1 MSAFA
6 SPRMGFLVVRVEG
19 GQTAGWIFPYINPRR
34 TAPGEGPRFRAVRHP
49 GGAVSCE
56 PGGLPGVWRR
66 RSPTSESMAANPQK
80 PFHILLVE
88 DEPVIRE
95 LVRSM
100 LSDGSVEVVCAANG
114 LEGLKLAK
122 SRPFQLV
129 LMDVVLP
136 QLDGIS
142 VCRMLKSDPSTS
154 QVPIYMLTAKSKK
167 SDMES
172 ATLAGANGYIQKPFK
187 GAELMALVERL
198 RA

>member
-1 MSAFA
+1 M
-6 SPRMGFLVVRVEG
+6 
-19 GQTAGWIFPYINPRR
+19 AGN
-34 TAPGEGPRFRAVRHP
+34 AQA
-49 GGAVSCE
+49 
-56 PGGLPGVWRR
+56 
-66 RSPTSESMAANPQK
+66 

-100 LSDGSVEVVCAANG
+100 LSDGAVDVVCAANG

-122 SRPFQLV
+122 SQPFHLI

-142 VCRMLKSDPSTS
+142 VCRILKSDPATAA
-154 QVPIYMLTAKSKK
+154 VPLYMLTAKAKK
-167 SDMES
+167 SDVES
-172 ATLAGANGYIQKPFK
+172 ATAAGADGYIHKPFR

-198 RA
+198 RSGRAASN

>member
-1 MSAFA
+1 
-6 SPRMGFLVVRVEG
+6 MG
-19 GQTAGWIFPYINPRR
+19 
-34 TAPGEGPRFRAVRHP
+34 
-49 GGAVSCE
+49 
-56 PGGLPGVWRR
+56 
-66 RSPTSESMAANPQK
+66 ANLQN

-100 LSDGSVEVVCAANG
+100 LSDGAVEVVCAANG
-114 LEGLKLAK
+114 IEGLKLAK

-154 QVPIYMLTAKSKK
+154 KVPVYMLAAKSKK

-172 ATLAGANGYIQKPFK
+172 ATMAGADGYIQKPFK

-198 RA
+198 RRVV